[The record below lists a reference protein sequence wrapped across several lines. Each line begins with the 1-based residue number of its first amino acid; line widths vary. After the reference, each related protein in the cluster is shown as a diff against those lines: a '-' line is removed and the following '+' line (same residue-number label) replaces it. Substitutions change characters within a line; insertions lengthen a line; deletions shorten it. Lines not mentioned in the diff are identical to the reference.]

1 MSRSVKAGLGDRA
14 PIWHGDMESLEPPE
28 GRYDAIF
35 SMEAI
40 YTIAQK
46 ERLFES
52 LAKALKPNGQLLLT
66 DFLLTDVEKADSAVK
81 VWWKRE
87 PDMVHLWTVEMMF
100 KHLTQL
106 GLDVRIREDMTD
118 RYRRVVIGEWAR
130 LLGAVK
136 QHGVPRHLYNYL
148 AAEMELAQLR
158 MAALESGSLA
168 IYRFHAFKKPARL
181 MGD

>member
-1 MSRSVKAGLGDRA
+1 
-14 PIWHGDMESLEPPE
+14 
-28 GRYDAIF
+28 
-35 SMEAI
+35 
-40 YTIAQK
+40 
-46 ERLFES
+46 
-52 LAKALKPNGQLLLT
+52 
-66 DFLLTDVEKADSAVK
+66 
-81 VWWKRE
+81 
-87 PDMVHLWTVEMMF
+87 MVHLWTVEMMF